1 MRTSDGAYGKNLG
14 LKDAQPA
21 QHEQE
26 GTAAAEHATPARTFC
41 VAGVLVHAMAQR
53 VNDVAADIS
62 HIAGATVHASAGGK
76 LAITLEALDPACI
89 LDALTT
95 IQRLPGVMSAV
106 LVSEHS
112 EPLETIDE
120 ELKDE

>member
-1 MRTSDGAYGKNLG
+1 
-14 LKDAQPA
+14 LKVAQLA
-21 QHEQE
+21 QHEE
-26 GTAAAEHATPARTFC
+26 ARAAPTEHATAAATFC
-41 VAGVLVHAMAQR
+41 VAGVLVHALPQH
-53 VNDVAADIS
+53 VKDVVALIS
-62 HIAGATVHASAGGK
+62 DIAGATVHASAGGK

-120 ELKDE
+120 ELNNE

>member
-1 MRTSDGAYGKNLG
+1 MRTSDGAYGKNPG
-14 LKDAQPA
+14 LKVAQPA
-21 QHEQE
+21 QHEHDAA
-26 GTAAAEHATPARTFC
+26 TAAEHATSAGTFC
-41 VAGVLVHAMAQR
+41 VAGVLVHAMPQR

-76 LAITLEALDPACI
+76 LAVTLEALDPACI
-89 LDALTT
+89 IEALTT

-120 ELKDE
+120 ELNHE